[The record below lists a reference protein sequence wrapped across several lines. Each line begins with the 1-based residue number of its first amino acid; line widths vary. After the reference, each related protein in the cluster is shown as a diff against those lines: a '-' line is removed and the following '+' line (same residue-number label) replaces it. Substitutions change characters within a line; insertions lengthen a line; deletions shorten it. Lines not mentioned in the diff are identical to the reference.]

1 MRYTREKARQ
11 RAEQRAK
18 DIAKNQ
24 EHIFYS
30 ARYYDDQFEHV
41 SLPKPIAKHVP
52 NELMTEEE
60 WRSLGVKQS
69 QGWEHYMI
77 HSPEPHVL
85 LFKREKDYQAN
96 VMPPK
101 LSAPTLTRTLSGFF
115 SKNGVSSSA
124 SSGPDP
130 QDTPTANDPQE
141 HSEDR
146 LVANPPATPEKPKGR
161 NAAKTKPATP
171 KKKPTSKATN
181 SATTTLETPS
191 PVPESPRK
199 SRKKKKS
206 DPGEIVETLVA
217 VEIPPHEK
225 SIRRKKKASKPEAEG
240 EKPVDT
246 MNTEAPPTPAPTA
259 PTVPTA
265 LSIPPAP
272 QEPPKSP
279 SKQPH
284 TGSGSATK
292 ANPVPVLGLQLSKFN
307 KTDSASMFRIKNGK
321 ASITET
327 KLKFMSHPSSIAD
340 LCKFHEYRQALQD
353 EDHGMKEDV
362 RQLEDHFE
370 ITRIPSNHYGL
381 IAKLVE
387 ESELLLAELAT
398 SIMAT
403 LCPREF
409 AAFEDFGAT
418 EEGDVAMD
426 VDVESEGNPG
436 QRRGATTVSTTAIM
450 EAIQSVAQRVNYGV
464 PVSNLPVSVPA
475 TPANLS
481 VFRWEVQDADQHF
494 PPDMKAAVIKRRGK
508 RMEASAALTAWF
520 LGLDRKQQEDLCPVP
535 VATVR
540 PVTEGAPVPTKRNRT
555 SMGGDLMDI
564 DMDLAHTKMVK
575 EADNAPPTA
584 LVAASILEDQA
595 TVEASVDPAV
605 LESKLKEIEAK
616 KKEAEAKKKE
626 AEAKEERRLE
636 KERKL
641 AERQHEKDMR
651 EAERLQKEETKK
663 QTSQRFV
670 GFFKPVAPPVA
681 KKEVSQ
687 LQAKNDP
694 AQSCLLEL
702 FHPFHVKK
710 NTTLAPI
717 NRFSKELS
725 TKEFDQQIASA
736 SENDMDVDH
745 IPKLD
750 VQSAKAEFSALFGRK
765 ARGADRSNAS
775 NNKTKK
781 LPPHYLTMTVKELM
795 HSGAL
800 LQDRDDNMDEM
811 LTWRDI
817 PALRMRLLQ
826 FAENYRPAYYGTWS
840 KRSKHIN
847 GRRFLGKDTHL
858 IEYDFDSE
866 AEWEEDEEGEECK
879 SDDDDDDAEELGS
892 EQEEEDDWLV
902 PEGYLSEDE
911 GLDAGEEG
919 HKGESMKRSK
929 EMKRTLVSH
938 IAPIIVGPVFE
949 MVLGEPSSH
958 PALEPYHIEFIG
970 DFGVGMDMFHAVETS
985 MLAAA
990 PTQV

>member
-1 MRYTREKARQ
+1 MAMHTTCSNLPPTHTLPRKSTIINNICLSSPPTTIITTITTITTTILTIVDRMR
-11 RAEQRAK
+11 
-18 DIAKNQ
+18 
-24 EHIFYS
+24 
-30 ARYYDDQFEHV
+30 HV

-101 LSAPTLTRTLSGFF
+101 SSAPTLTRTLSGFF
-115 SKNGVSSSA
+115 SKNGASSSTL
-124 SSGPDP
+124 SGQSDT
-130 QDTPTANDPQE
+130 QDTSTTNDPQE
-141 HSEDR
+141 HSEDK
-146 LVANPPATPEKPKGR
+146 LVVNPPATPEKPKGR
-161 NAAKTKPATP
+161 NATKTKPTTP
-171 KKKPTSKATN
+171 KKKSTPKATN
-181 SATTTLETPS
+181 NVTATPEIPPS
-191 PVPESPRK
+191 VPESPRK
-199 SRKKKKS
+199 SQKKKKS
-206 DPGEIVETLVA
+206 DPGEIIETLVA

-225 SIRRKKKASKPEAEG
+225 SIRKTKKVSKPQTEG
-240 EKPVDT
+240 DKPVDT
-246 MNTEAPPTPAPTA
+246 VTTKAPPTPAPTA
-259 PTVPTA
+259 PTVPIA

-284 TGSGSATK
+284 TGPGSVTK
-292 ANPVPVLGLQLSKFN
+292 ANPAPVLGAQLSKFN

-340 LCKFHEYRQALQD
+340 LCKFHEYRQVLQD
-353 EDHGMKEDV
+353 EDHGMTEDL
-362 RQLEDHFE
+362 RQLEDHVE

-409 AAFEDFGAT
+409 EAFEGFGTT

-436 QRRGATTVSTTAIM
+436 QRRGATSVSTTAIM
-450 EAIQSVAQRVNYGV
+450 EAIQ
-464 PVSNLPVSVPA
+464 
-475 TPANLS
+475 
-481 VFRWEVQDADQHF
+481 WEVQDVDQYF
-494 PPDMKAAVIKRRGK
+494 PPDMKAAVNKRRGK

-535 VATVR
+535 AVTVR
-540 PVTEGAPVPTKRNRT
+540 PVTEGSPVPTKRNRT
-555 SMGGDLMDI
+555 SMGGDLMEI
-564 DMDLAHTKMVK
+564 DMDLSHAKMVK
-575 EADNAPPTA
+575 ETDNAPPTA
-584 LVAASILEDQA
+584 FEAASILEDQA

-670 GFFKPVAPPVA
+670 GFFKPVAPPVT

-710 NTTLAPI
+710 STTLAPI

-725 TKEFDQQIASA
+725 IKEFDQQIASA
-736 SENDMDVDH
+736 SENDMEVDYV
-745 IPKLD
+745 PELD
-750 VQSAKAEFSALFGRK
+750 VQSAKAELSALFGRK
-765 ARGADRSNAS
+765 ALGADRSNAS
-775 NNKTKK
+775 NNKTRN

-879 SDDDDDDAEELGS
+879 SDDDDDDADELCS

-938 IAPIIVGPVFE
+938 VAPIIVGPVFE
-949 MVLGEPSSH
+949 VVLGEPSSH

>member
-1 MRYTREKARQ
+1 M
-11 RAEQRAK
+11 
-18 DIAKNQ
+18 
-24 EHIFYS
+24 
-30 ARYYDDQFEHV
+30 V
-41 SLPKPIAKHVP
+41 
-52 NELMTEEE
+52 
-60 WRSLGVKQS
+60 G
-69 QGWEHYMI
+69 
-77 HSPEPHVL
+77 
-85 LFKREKDYQAN
+85 
-96 VMPPK
+96 
-101 LSAPTLTRTLSGFF
+101 
-115 SKNGVSSSA
+115 
-124 SSGPDP
+124 
-130 QDTPTANDPQE
+130 
-141 HSEDR
+141 
-146 LVANPPATPEKPKGR
+146 
-161 NAAKTKPATP
+161 
-171 KKKPTSKATN
+171 
-181 SATTTLETPS
+181 
-191 PVPESPRK
+191 
-199 SRKKKKS
+199 
-206 DPGEIVETLVA
+206 TLVA
-217 VEIPPHEK
+217 VEIPLHEK
-225 SIRRKKKASKPEAEG
+225 ATRKKKAPQPETEG
-240 EKPVDT
+240 EKPVET
-246 MNTEAPPTPAPTA
+246 LTIETPPTPTP
-259 PTVPTA
+259 PTVLP
-265 LSIPPAP
+265 IPSAP

-279 SKQPH
+279 SKQP
-284 TGSGSATK
+284 TGSGSAPK
-292 ANPVPVLGLQLSKFN
+292 VNSVPPAQLSKFN
-307 KTDSASMFRIKNGK
+307 KIDSASMFRIKNGK
-321 ASITET
+321 AYITET

-353 EDHGMKEDV
+353 EDQGMAEDV
-362 RQLEDHFE
+362 RQIEDHVE

-403 LCPREF
+403 LCPLEF
-409 AAFEDFGAT
+409 EAFEDFGT
-418 EEGDVAMD
+418 EESDVAMD
-426 VDVESEGNPG
+426 VDVEGDSPG
-436 QRRGATTVSTTAIM
+436 LGRRGATTVSTTAIM
-450 EAIQSVAQRVNYGV
+450 EAIQSVAQRVNYGI
-464 PVSNLPVSVPA
+464 PVSNMPVSVSA
-475 TPANLS
+475 TPAHLS
-481 VFRWEVQDADQHF
+481 VFRWEVQDVEQCF
-494 PPDMKAAVIKRRGK
+494 PPDMRAAVIKRRGK
-508 RMEASAALTAWF
+508 RMEASAAMTAWF

-535 VATVR
+535 VVTAR
-540 PVTEGAPVPTKRNRT
+540 PVSEGTPVPTKRNRT

-564 DMDLAHTKMVK
+564 DMDLSHTKIVK
-575 EADNAPPTA
+575 EADNAPPSA
-584 LVAASILEDQA
+584 LETASILEDQA
-595 TVEASVDPAV
+595 TVEASMDPAV

-641 AERQHEKDMR
+641 AERQHEKDMK

-670 GFFKPVAPPVA
+670 GFFKPVAPSVV

-687 LQAKNDP
+687 LAKNDP
-694 AQSCLLEL
+694 AQPCLLEL
-702 FHPFHVKK
+702 FHSFHVKK

-717 NRFSKELS
+717 NRFSKEVC
-725 TKEFDQQIASA
+725 TKEFDQQIAST

-745 IPKLD
+745 VPMLD
-750 VQSAKAEFSALFGRK
+750 IQSAKAELSALFGRK
-765 ARGADRSNAS
+765 ARSADRTNTS

-781 LPPHYLTMTVKELM
+781 LPPHYQTMTVKELM

-811 LTWRDI
+811 LTWREI
-817 PALRMRLLQ
+817 PALRMRLFQ

-858 IEYDFDSE
+858 IEYDVDSE

-879 SDDDDDDAEELGS
+879 SDDDDDDADELGS

-919 HKGESMKRSK
+919 HKGESIKRSK

-949 MVLGEPSSH
+949 MIFGEPSSH

-985 MLAAA
+985 ILAA
-990 PTQV
+990 PTTQV

>member
-1 MRYTREKARQ
+1 
-11 RAEQRAK
+11 
-18 DIAKNQ
+18 
-24 EHIFYS
+24 
-30 ARYYDDQFEHV
+30 
-41 SLPKPIAKHVP
+41 
-52 NELMTEEE
+52 
-60 WRSLGVKQS
+60 
-69 QGWEHYMI
+69 
-77 HSPEPHVL
+77 
-85 LFKREKDYQAN
+85 
-96 VMPPK
+96 MPPK
-101 LSAPTLTRTLSGFF
+101 SSAPTLTRTLSGFF
-115 SKNGVSSSA
+115 SKNGASSST
-124 SSGPDP
+124 SSGQSDP
-130 QDTPTANDPQE
+130 QDTTINDNVPQE
-141 HSEDR
+141 HNEGNV
-146 LVANPPATPEKPKGR
+146 VANPPTPEKPKGR
-161 NAAKTKPATP
+161 NATKIKPATP
-171 KKKPTSKATN
+171 KKKSTPNETD
-181 SATTTLETPS
+181 SATTTIEATHT
-191 PVPESPRK
+191 PVPESPKK
-199 SRKKKKS
+199 SRKKKKT
-206 DPGEIVETLVA
+206 DPGETVETLVA

-225 SIRRKKKASKPEAEG
+225 STRKKKKAPKPETEG
-240 EKPVDT
+240 APLVDSMT
-246 MNTEAPPTPAPTA
+246 TEAPPTPAPTV

-265 LSIPPAP
+265 LSIPPST

-292 ANPVPVLGLQLSKFN
+292 ANPFPLPGAQLNKFN

-353 EDHGMKEDV
+353 EDHGMTEDA
-362 RQLEDHFE
+362 RQLEDHVE

-398 SIMAT
+398 IIMAT

-409 AAFEDFGAT
+409 EAFEDFGPT

-481 VFRWEVQDADQHF
+481 VFRWEVQDVDQYF

-564 DMDLAHTKMVK
+564 DMELSHTKMVK
-575 EADNAPPTA
+575 ETDNGPPTV
-584 LVAASILEDQA
+584 LEAASILEDQA

-641 AERQHEKDMR
+641 AERQHEKDMK

-710 NTTLAPI
+710 STTLAPI

-725 TKEFDQQIASA
+725 IKEFDQQIALA

-750 VQSAKAEFSALFGRK
+750 PQSAKAELSALFGKKTRS
-765 ARGADRSNAS
+765 ADRSNAS

-800 LQDRDDNMDEM
+800 LQDGDDNMDEM

-826 FAENYRPAYYGTWS
+826 FAENYRPAYFGTWS

-858 IEYDFDSE
+858 IEYDVDSE

-879 SDDDDDDAEELGS
+879 SDDDEDDADEVGS

-949 MVLGEPSSH
+949 MVLGEQSSH
-958 PALEPYHIEFIG
+958 PALEPYHIKFIG

>member
-1 MRYTREKARQ
+1 MQQ
-11 RAEQRAK
+11 RCK
-18 DIAKNQ
+18 ID
-24 EHIFYS
+24 
-30 ARYYDDQFEHV
+30 
-41 SLPKPIAKHVP
+41 LP
-52 NELMTEEE
+52 
-60 WRSLGVKQS
+60 
-69 QGWEHYMI
+69 
-77 HSPEPHVL
+77 
-85 LFKREKDYQAN
+85 
-96 VMPPK
+96 
-101 LSAPTLTRTLSGFF
+101 
-115 SKNGVSSSA
+115 
-124 SSGPDP
+124 
-130 QDTPTANDPQE
+130 NDPD
-141 HSEDR
+141 SLFDILDLLEDR

-181 SATTTLETPS
+181 NATTTLETPS

-259 PTVPTA
+259 PTAPTA

-292 ANPVPVLGLQLSKFN
+292 ANPVPVLGVQLSKFN

-353 EDHGMKEDV
+353 EDHGMREDV

-564 DMDLAHTKMVK
+564 DMDLSHTKMVK

-584 LVAASILEDQA
+584 LVAASIFEDQA

-663 QTSQRFV
+663 QVCNPYRELWGRV
-670 GFFKPVAPPVA
+670 
-681 KKEVSQ
+681 VSIKI
-687 LQAKNDP
+687 LTP
-694 AQSCLLEL
+694 CSCL
-702 FHPFHVKK
+702 F
-710 NTTLAPI
+710 
-717 NRFSKELS
+717 
-725 TKEFDQQIASA
+725 
-736 SENDMDVDH
+736 
-745 IPKLD
+745 
-750 VQSAKAEFSALFGRK
+750 
-765 ARGADRSNAS
+765 
-775 NNKTKK
+775 
-781 LPPHYLTMTVKELM
+781 
-795 HSGAL
+795 
-800 LQDRDDNMDEM
+800 
-811 LTWRDI
+811 
-817 PALRMRLLQ
+817 PALVCSLLLFVLCYFRLLSDLL
-826 FAENYRPAYYGTWS
+826 ASSSLWRRLWP
-840 KRSKHIN
+840 R
-847 GRRFLGKDTHL
+847 RRFL
-858 IEYDFDSE
+858 S
-866 AEWEEDEEGEECK
+866 CK
-879 SDDDDDDAEELGS
+879 PRTIRPSPAFWNCS
-892 EQEEEDDWLV
+892 TRFT
-902 PEGYLSEDE
+902 S
-911 GLDAGEEG
+911 
-919 HKGESMKRSK
+919 
-929 EMKRTLVSH
+929 KRTRLWLSLTGSPRSCPPKNLINRSPRHQRTTWMLTTFPSWMSRVPKLNSRPCL
-938 IAPIIVGPVFE
+938 AE
-949 MVLGEPSSH
+949 RLG
-958 PALEPYHIEFIG
+958 AQIG
-970 DFGVGMDMFHAVETS
+970 R
-985 MLAAA
+985 ML
-990 PTQV
+990 PTTRLRSCHLTI

>member
-1 MRYTREKARQ
+1 
-11 RAEQRAK
+11 
-18 DIAKNQ
+18 
-24 EHIFYS
+24 
-30 ARYYDDQFEHV
+30 
-41 SLPKPIAKHVP
+41 
-52 NELMTEEE
+52 
-60 WRSLGVKQS
+60 
-69 QGWEHYMI
+69 
-77 HSPEPHVL
+77 
-85 LFKREKDYQAN
+85 
-96 VMPPK
+96 MPPK
-101 LSAPTLTRTLSGFF
+101 SSAPTLARTLSGFF
-115 SKNGVSSSA
+115 SKNGASSST
-124 SSGPDP
+124 SSGLSDP
-130 QDTPTANDPQE
+130 QDTSTNANDPQE
-141 HSEDR
+141 HNDDK
-146 LVANPPATPEKPKGR
+146 LVANPPATPEKAKGR
-161 NAAKTKPATP
+161 NAAKTKPVTPRKKSTP
-171 KKKPTSKATN
+171 KATDN
-181 SATTTLETPS
+181 ATTALEGTSTPVS
-191 PVPESPRK
+191 ESPKK

-206 DPGEIVETLVA
+206 DPGETVETLVA

-225 SIRRKKKASKPEAEG
+225 STKKKKSASKPETEG
-240 EKPVDT
+240 EKPIDT
-246 MNTEAPPTPAPTA
+246 MTTEAPPAPAPIA
-259 PTVPTA
+259 PTVPIA
-265 LSIPPAP
+265 LSIPPSP
-272 QEPPKSP
+272 PEPPKSP

-284 TGSGSATK
+284 TGSGSVNK
-292 ANPVPVLGLQLSKFN
+292 ANPVPVLGAQLSKFN

-353 EDHGMKEDV
+353 EGHGMTEDV
-362 RQLEDHFE
+362 HQLEDHVE
-370 ITRIPSNHYGL
+370 VTRVPSNHYGL

-398 SIMAT
+398 SVMAT

-409 AAFEDFGAT
+409 EAFEDFGAT

-426 VDVESEGNPG
+426 IDVEGEGNPG

-464 PVSNLPVSVPA
+464 PVSNLPVSAPV

-481 VFRWEVQDADQHF
+481 VFRWEVQDVDQYF

-540 PVTEGAPVPTKRNRT
+540 PVTEGAPIPIKRNRT

-564 DMDLAHTKMVK
+564 DMDLSHIKMVK
-575 EADNAPPTA
+575 ETDNAPPTA
-584 LVAASILEDQA
+584 LETASILEDQA

-702 FHPFHVKK
+702 FHPFHV
-710 NTTLAPI
+710 
-717 NRFSKELS
+717 
-725 TKEFDQQIASA
+725 
-736 SENDMDVDH
+736 
-745 IPKLD
+745 PKLD
-750 VQSAKAEFSALFGRK
+750 TQNAKSELSVLFGRK
-765 ARGADRSNAS
+765 ARGADRSNTS

-840 KRSKHIN
+840 KRSKYIN

-879 SDDDDDDAEELGS
+879 SDDDDDDADELGS

-902 PEGYLSEDE
+902 PEGYLSWDE